1 MNRKIYIADDCLALE
16 EYCNELDTKTEYDCW
31 QDPDTQKGYNF
42 QMDMDYE
49 KFKNRPVRS
58 RFRAVIQRKEDGA
71 IIGFISLSPEQRPP
85 DLAIM
90 LLKEYRGHGY
100 GTAAFS
106 LALQYCF
113 EAFAL
118 DKIYAGCYEGNTAS
132 LKMLQKCGFVPYPE
146 GNEEE
151 EHYLNGLPITQYD
164 YVKMR

>member
-16 EYCNELDTKTEYDCW
+16 EYCNELDAKTEYDCW

-58 RFRAVIQRKEDGA
+58 RFHAVIQRKEDGA
-71 IIGFISLSPEQRPP
+71 VIGFISLSPEHRPP

-106 LALQYCF
+106 LALKYCF
-113 EAFAL
+113 DAFAL